1 MIALYFIQINKI
13 LNYKKLFWRQVREFT
28 LLSYFQVRKLIKLLK
43 KQDGFVLLNAIYLIS
58 SSTISDV
65 ASLQTGLASLVKLGL
80 INDFKSISNELLIM
94 EYFKKNLG

>member
-1 MIALYFIQINKI
+1 MQKAILEASKGIYPVELFSSKKI
-13 LNYKKLFWRQVREFT
+13 DKAF
-28 LLSYFQVRKLIKLLK
+28 LK
-43 KQDGFVLLNAIYLIS
+43 KQDGFALLNAIYLIS

>member
-1 MIALYFIQINKI
+1 MEASKGIYPVGLFSSKKI
-13 LNYKKLFWRQVREFT
+13 DNAF
-28 LLSYFQVRKLIKLLK
+28 LK

-58 SSTISDV
+58 SSTITDV
-65 ASLQTGLASLVKLGL
+65 EALQTGLASLVKLGL